1 MLRADPVPL
10 RGALVTEKGWNAA
23 EDGLLPTVSQRVAG
37 SLNNLKDRGF
47 VRVTIE
53 GVMGVWPLAER

>member
-1 MLRADPVPL
+1 L